1 MSSDVK
7 WIKLKIDMFDDEK
20 IKVIQNMPD
29 GDALLVIWIRLL
41 TLAGK
46 TNDGGY
52 LYLSDNLPYTEDML
66 SIILGKHL
74 STIRLALQTF
84 EQLKM
89 IESDVKGIYLVNFD
103 KHQSLSKLE
112 AIREYNKEKQRES
125 RERKKLKSSQTLSL
139 TSQECQSTEQD
150 IDKEQEIDIDKE
162 QQLKE
167 KNNGCGSSLSMSDVF
182 NTYQNEI
189 GLLSPTISDTFK
201 AYESDIS
208 IELMILAIK
217 TAVKS
222 NARRLSY
229 IEGIFKNWTNE
240 GIHTI
245 DELKAKEFERKATKD
260 SKISKPIS
268 KKVEK
273 FNTMYSHDW
282 DFDEI
287 ERLER
292 EYIDRMLAGDKSE

>member
-52 LYLSDNLPYTEDML
+52 LYLSENLPYTEDML
-66 SIILGKHL
+66 AIILGKNL
-74 STIRLALQTF
+74 STIRLALKTF

-103 KHQSLSKLE
+103 RHQNLSRLE
-112 AIREYNKEKQRES
+112 AIREYNKEKQRQS
-125 RERKKLKSSQTLSL
+125 RERKKLNSSQKLSL

-150 IDKEQEIDIDKE
+150 IDKEQDIEVDKE
-162 QQLKE
+162 QLKDRE
-167 KNNGCGSSLSMSDVF
+167 SYSCCLNLDEVF

-189 GLLSPTISDTFK
+189 GLLSPTVSETFSSYTGEIST
-201 AYESDIS
+201 
-208 IELMILAIK
+208 ELMILAIK

-222 NARRLSY
+222 NARRLNY
-229 IEGIFKNWTNE
+229 IEGILKNWVNE
-240 GIHTI
+240 GIHTL
-245 DELKAKEFERKATKD
+245 DELKSKELERKAAKENST
-260 SKISKPIS
+260 SKPVPT
-268 KKVEK
+268 KVEK
-273 FNTMYSHDW
+273 FNSMYSHDW

-292 EYIDRMLAGDKSE
+292 EYIDRKLEGNKNE

>member
-29 GDALLVIWIRLL
+29 GDALLVTWIRLL

-52 LYLSDNLPYTEDML
+52 LYLSEDLPYTDEML
-66 SIILGKHL
+66 SIILGKNL

-84 EQLKM
+84 EKLKM
-89 IESDVKGIYLVNFD
+89 VECDVKGIYLVNFD
-103 KHQSLSKLE
+103 KHQNLSKLE
-112 AIREYNKEKQRES
+112 AIREYNKEKQRQS
-125 RERKKLKSSQTLSL
+125 REKKKLGQKLSL
-139 TSQECQSTEQD
+139 TGQECQSTEQD
-150 IDKEQEIDIDKE
+150 IDKEQDIELEKE
-162 QQLKE
+162 QQLEEE
-167 KNNGCGSSLSMSDVF
+167 KNSCRDGNLPMADVF
-182 NTYQNEI
+182 TTYQDEI
-189 GLLSPTISDTFK
+189 GLLSPTISDTFMS
-201 AYESDIS
+201 YENDIS
-208 IELMILAIK
+208 TELMILAIK

-229 IEGIFKNWTNE
+229 IEGILKNWVNQ
-240 GIHTI
+240 GISTL
-245 DELKAKEFERKATKD
+245 DQLKSKELERKATNDNKKNNSIP
-260 SKISKPIS
+260 SKI
-268 KKVEK
+268 EK
-273 FNTMYSHDW
+273 FNAMVSHEW

-292 EYIDRMLAGDKSE
+292 EHIDRKLRGEA

>member
-52 LYLSDNLPYTEDML
+52 LYLSENLPYTEDML
-66 SIILGKHL
+66 AIILGKNL
-74 STIRLALQTF
+74 STIRLALKTF

-103 KHQSLSKLE
+103 RHQNLSRLE
-112 AIREYNKEKQRES
+112 AIREYNKEKQRQS
-125 RERKKLKSSQTLSL
+125 RERKKLNSSQKLSL

-150 IDKEQEIDIDKE
+150 IEVDKEQ
-162 QQLKE
+162 LKDRE
-167 KNNGCGSSLSMSDVF
+167 SYSCCLNLDEVF

-189 GLLSPTISDTFK
+189 GLLSPTVSETFSSYTGEIST
-201 AYESDIS
+201 
-208 IELMILAIK
+208 ELMILAIK

-222 NARRLSY
+222 NARRLNY
-229 IEGIFKNWTNE
+229 IEGILKNWVNE
-240 GIHTI
+240 GIHTL
-245 DELKAKEFERKATKD
+245 DELKSKELERKAAKENST
-260 SKISKPIS
+260 SKPVPT
-268 KKVEK
+268 KVEK
-273 FNTMYSHDW
+273 FNSMYSHDW

-292 EYIDRMLAGDKSE
+292 EYIDRKLEGNKNE